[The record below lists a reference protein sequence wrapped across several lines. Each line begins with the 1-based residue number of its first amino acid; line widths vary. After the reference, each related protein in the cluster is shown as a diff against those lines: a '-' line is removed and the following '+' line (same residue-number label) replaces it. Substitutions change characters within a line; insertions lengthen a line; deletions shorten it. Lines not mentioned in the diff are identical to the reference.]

1 MKLIRKFKNAPI
13 AAKLIISFA
22 LIIALFV
29 GEIIISYIA
38 TNEIVTL
45 HEHNSYFMQGR
56 HEVILE
62 FHQTFTE
69 KRFFVRDSFMS
80 FSWRQ
85 ETEPD
90 VWREH
95 QVMLSTYIDRLDGK
109 ADRFIYLIDSDDRF
123 PRGGDKTHR
132 YIMHDVMREV
142 HAIYDNLRHEFF
154 LGSAMTFNAHEA
166 INNAENIE
174 QMLSSIHGII
184 DYNRALV
191 LAYVDRTQRFIA
203 ILSLGSIIV
212 ASMLAAS
219 LAVVMVRSF
228 NKKIKNI
235 ESSANLVARGE
246 FDESLDIDTDEI
258 STVFAKMVG
267 VFKQLISEINGVYN
281 EREHGNADARIDT
294 SLFEGGHKNA
304 ALVINNLLDQA
315 EMLKAKEA
323 DSDMRMRR
331 MYESTPLLIEYWDE
345 DYNLIDCNPYVVK
358 FFGIESKED
367 YIKNV
372 DKVFPEYQ
380 PDGSN
385 TMAVWQK
392 NLTLIFKGVNTLFE
406 LVFTKSNGE
415 MFYAE
420 IGGYKLEIGDERYAV
435 TYARDITHS
444 KQVEKE
450 RERAK
455 IAEESSEAKS
465 RFLANMSHE
474 IRTPI
479 SAVMGISE
487 IQLQNSSLPIG
498 VQEAF
503 SKIFDSSR
511 VLLNIINDI
520 LDISKVE
527 AGKMPIIVEKYEVAS
542 LVGDMMQLNLVYLGS
557 KQIKFETIIDENM
570 PAYLY
575 GDELRIKQII
585 NNLISNAFK
594 YTDFGSVI
602 FDISCEDVGEL
613 EEGEKTTLV
622 VVVSDTG
629 RGMSKRQLEAL
640 KEEYTRF
647 HEEASRTTQG
657 TGLGMA
663 IVSKM
668 IGLMDGEISI
678 ESVVD
683 VGTIVTVKI
692 PQGIAGSERL
702 GKETAESL
710 RKHDP
715 STLGKKQKNTFS
727 PVPMPYGNVLVVDDV
742 DTNLYVAKSL
752 LNFYELKIETVSSGY
767 AAIDK
772 ISAGNVYDIIFM
784 DHMMPGMDGME
795 ATKII
800 RSDGYTGAIVAL
812 TANALIGQAEEFMKN
827 GFDGFISK
835 PIQTMH
841 LDSILHKFIKD
852 KHYPELVDKTLT
864 ETEEFSDY
872 MQNSEILHVVYRE
885 FLDTQKTVAADIRA
899 ALATD
904 DLETAQ
910 RIAHTLKGLAGLISA
925 DALADISALNEKN
938 FKGKTVV
945 EDDMKKLEYELD
957 RTLAG
962 IAQLVSDE

>member
-1 MKLIRKFKNAPI
+1 MTLIRKFKNASI
-13 AAKLIISFA
+13 SAKLIISFA
-22 LIIALFV
+22 IIIFLFV
-29 GEIIISYIA
+29 CEIIISYIA

-45 HEHNSYFMQGR
+45 HEHNSYYMQGR

-69 KRFFVRDSFMS
+69 KRFFIRDSFMS
-80 FSWRQ
+80 FTWRQ
-85 ETEPD
+85 VTEPD
-90 VWREH
+90 VWYEH
-95 QVMLSTYIDRLDGK
+95 QIMLSSYINRLTSK
-109 ADRFIYLIDSDDRF
+109 SDRFIYLIDTDQRF
-123 PRGGDKTHR
+123 PRGGDRSHR
-132 YIMHDVMREV
+132 YIMRDVMQEV
-142 HAIYDNLRHEFF
+142 YAIYNNIRQEFF
-154 LGSAMTFNAHEA
+154 LDSARTYNAHEA
-166 INNAENIE
+166 ITNAENIE
-174 QMLSSIHGII
+174 NMLSTIHEII
-184 DYNRALV
+184 NYNRLLV
-191 LAYVDRTQRFIA
+191 LGYVDQTQRFIA
-203 ILSLGSIIV
+203 VISLISII
-212 ASMLAAS
+212 MAS
-219 LAVVMVRSF
+219 LLAIFLAYMMVRSF
-228 NKKIKNI
+228 NKKIRNI
-235 ESSANLVARGE
+235 EASADLVAKGE
-246 FDESLDIDTDEI
+246 FDESLNIDTDEI
-258 STVFAKMVG
+258 SLVFAKMVG
-267 VFKQLISEINGVYN
+267 VFKKLISEINAVYH
-281 EREHGNADARIDT
+281 ERQEGNADARIDT
-294 SLFEGGHKNA
+294 SHFEGGHKDA
-304 ALVINNLLDQA
+304 AHVINSLLDQT

-331 MYESTPLLIEYWDE
+331 MYETTPLLIEYWDE
-345 DYNLIDCNPYVVK
+345 NYNLVDCNPYVAT
-358 FFGIESKED
+358 FFGLSSKEE
-367 YIKNV
+367 YINKV
-372 DKVFPEYQ
+372 FDVFPEFQ

-385 TMAVWQK
+385 SLAVWQK
-392 NLTLIFKGVNTLFE
+392 NLMHIFNGVDTQFE
-406 LVFTKSNGE
+406 LVFIHSNGE
-415 MFYAE
+415 LIYTE
-420 IGGYKLEIGDERYAV
+420 IGGYLLEIGDERYAV
-435 TYARDITHS
+435 TYARDITHT
-444 KQVEKE
+444 KQIEIE

-455 IAEESSEAKS
+455 IAEESSEAKT

-487 IQLQNSSLPIG
+487 IQLQNPSLPVGI
-498 VQEAF
+498 QEAF
-503 SKIFDSSR
+503 AKIFDSSR

-527 AGKMPIIVEKYEVAS
+527 AGKMPIIVEKYEIAS
-542 LVGDMMQLNLVYLGS
+542 LIGDMTQLNLIYLGS
-557 KQIKFETIIDENM
+557 KQIKFETKIDENM

-594 YTDFGSVI
+594 YTDFGSVF
-602 FDISCEDVGEL
+602 FDIRCEDVEAF
-613 EEGEKTTLV
+613 EEGEKATLV

-668 IGLMDGEISI
+668 IGLMDGEISVD
-678 ESVVD
+678 SVVD
-683 VGTIVTVKI
+683 VGTAVTVKI
-692 PQGIAGSERL
+692 PQRLAGSERL
-702 GKETAESL
+702 GKERAESL
-710 RKHDP
+710 AKHDP
-715 STLGKKQKNTFS
+715 SVLGSRKKSNFS
-727 PVPMPYGNVLVVDDV
+727 PTPMPYGTVLVVDDV

-784 DHMMPGMDGME
+784 DHMMPGIDGME

-835 PIQTMH
+835 PIQTVH

-852 KHYPELVDKTLT
+852 KHYPELVGQSLT
-864 ETEEFSDY
+864 ETDEFSDY

-885 FLDTQKTVAADIRA
+885 FLDTQRTVVADIRA
-899 ALATD
+899 ALD
-904 DLETAQ
+904 GGDFETAQ

-925 DALADISALNEKN
+925 DALADICAINEKN
-938 FKGKTVV
+938 FKEKTVM
-945 EDDMKKLEYELD
+945 ENELGKLEYELD
-957 RTLAG
+957 RTLEG
-962 IAQLVSDE
+962 IAQLVNDE

>member
-1 MKLIRKFKNAPI
+1 MIQKFKNASI
-13 AAKLIISFA
+13 SAKLIISFA
-22 LIIALFV
+22 IIIFLFV
-29 GEIIISYIA
+29 CEIIISYIA

-45 HEHNSYFMQGR
+45 HEHNNYFMQGR
-56 HEVILE
+56 QEVILE

-69 KRFFVRDSFMS
+69 KRFFIRDSFMS

-90 VWREH
+90 VWHEH
-95 QVMLSTYIDRLDGK
+95 QVILSSYIDRLTTK
-109 ADRFIYLIDSDDRF
+109 ADRFIYLIDTDHRF
-123 PRGGDKTHR
+123 PRGGDRSHR
-132 YIMHDVMREV
+132 YIMRDVMIEV
-142 HAIYDNLRHEFF
+142 YGIYNNMRHEFF

-174 QMLSSIHGII
+174 NMLSTIHDII
-184 DYNRALV
+184 NYNRALV
-191 LAYVDRTQRFIA
+191 LGYVEQTQQFIA
-203 ILSLGSIIV
+203 LVSIFSIIL
-212 ASMLAAS
+212 ASLLAIF
-219 LAVVMVRSF
+219 LAVVVVRSF

-235 ESSANLVARGE
+235 EASADLVAKGE
-246 FDESLDIDTDEI
+246 FDESLNIDTDEI
-258 STVFAKMVG
+258 SAVFSKIVG
-267 VFKQLISEINGVYN
+267 VFKKLISEINTVYH
-281 EREHGNADARIDT
+281 EREQGDTDARIDT
-294 SLFEGGHKNA
+294 SHFEGGHKNTA
-304 ALVINNLLDQA
+304 EVINNLLD
-315 EMLKAKEA
+315 LTDKVIAKEA

-331 MYESTPLLIEYWDE
+331 MYETTPLLIEYWDE
-345 DYNLIDCNPYVVK
+345 NYNLVDCNPYVVT
-358 FFGIESKED
+358 FFGLESKEE

-372 DKVFPEYQ
+372 GKVFPEYQ

-385 TMAVWQK
+385 SLAVWHK
-392 NLTLIFKGVNTLFE
+392 NLMLIFKGVDTQFE
-406 LVFTKSNGE
+406 LVFLRGNGE
-415 MFYAE
+415 LIYSE
-420 IGGYKLEIGDERYAV
+420 IGGYVLEIGEERFAV

-487 IQLQNSSLPIG
+487 IQLQNSSLPVG

-503 SKIFDSSR
+503 AKIFDSSR

-527 AGKMPIIVEKYEVAS
+527 AGKMPIIVEKYEIAS
-542 LVGDMMQLNLVYLGS
+542 LIGDTMQLNLVYLGS
-557 KQIKFETIIDENM
+557 KQIKFETKVDENI

-585 NNLISNAFK
+585 NNIISNAFK
-594 YTDFGSVI
+594 YTDFGSVV
-602 FDISCEDVGEL
+602 FDISCEDVEEL
-613 EEGEKTTLV
+613 IEGAKTTLV

-629 RGMSKRQLEAL
+629 RGMNKRQLDAL

-668 IGLMDGEISI
+668 IGLMNGEILVESI
-678 ESVVD
+678 VD
-683 VGTIVTVKI
+683 VGTIVTVRI

-702 GKETAESL
+702 GKENAENL
-710 RKHDP
+710 KNHDP
-715 STLGKKQKNTFS
+715 SVLGSRKKSMFK
-727 PVPMPYGNVLVVDDV
+727 PVPMPYGSVLVVDDV

-752 LNFYELKIETVSSGY
+752 LNFYDLKIETVSSGY

-772 ISAGNVYDIIFM
+772 VSAGNVYDIIFM

-795 ATKII
+795 TTKII
-800 RSDGYTGAIVAL
+800 RSDGYSGPIVAL

-835 PIQTMH
+835 PIQTVH
-841 LDSILHKFIKD
+841 LDSVLHKFIKD
-852 KHYPELVDKTLT
+852 RHYPELTGQEIS

-885 FLDTQKTVAADIRA
+885 FLDTQKTVVADIKA
-899 ALATD
+899 ALD
-904 DLETAQ
+904 GGDFETAQ

-925 DALADISALNEKN
+925 DELADISGVNEKN
-938 FKGKTVV
+938 FKENTVV
-945 EDDMKKLEYELD
+945 DNDLQKLDYELD

-962 IAQLVSDE
+962 IAQLVKDE